1 MVGEEGVRLIGRD
14 GGGPRL
20 MGSDFPP
27 EGENNWHVIEI
38 WCSPSVMKE
47 DGSEFCKYN
56 LSESNSVEVRGGE
69 GG

>member
-1 MVGEEGVRLIGRD
+1 M
-14 GGGPRL
+14 

-27 EGENNWHVIEI
+27 EGKNNWHVIEI